1 MLGKIPN
8 AGVKWNNVTKQKQ
21 IETRFRI
28 EQFLVLSPDLTFR
41 TLLTWML
48 FQKRL
53 TYVMPSH
60 FNRPKK
66 TKEKASIPIVKFT
79 GFSIPLCY
87 HAHSPRLFI
96 FEALTPSN
104 PDILTFLTEKLH

>member
-1 MLGKIPN
+1 MVGKIPN

-28 EQFLVLSPDLTFR
+28 EQFLVLSPDLTLKKVNFR

-66 TKEKASIPIVKFT
+66 I
-79 GFSIPLCY
+79 
-87 HAHSPRLFI
+87 
-96 FEALTPSN
+96 
-104 PDILTFLTEKLH
+104 